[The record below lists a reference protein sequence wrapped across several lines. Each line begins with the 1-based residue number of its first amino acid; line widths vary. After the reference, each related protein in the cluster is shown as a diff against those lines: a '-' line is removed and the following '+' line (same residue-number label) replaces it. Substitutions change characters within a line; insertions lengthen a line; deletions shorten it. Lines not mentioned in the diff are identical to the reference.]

1 MRTDLPIGGRS
12 TGLVDV
18 LDRVLDKGLLVA
30 GDIRVSLAEVELLT
44 IRIRLVICSM
54 DKAQEMGLDWWK
66 HDNYFAPGR
75 QRLAMENQALRRQVR
90 DLERRVAA
98 LDSGRRAAVRAQS
111 ARPRKR
117 VISPESRGD

>member
-1 MRTDLPIGGRS
+1 MRTDLPLGTHRS

-18 LDRVLDKGLLVA
+18 LDRILDKGLLVA

-44 IRIRLVICSM
+44 IRIRLIVCSM

-66 HDNYFAPGR
+66 GDQYFGPGR
-75 QRLAMENQALRRQVR
+75 QRLAAENQTLRRQVR

-98 LDSGRRAAVRAQS
+98 LAARRAPARARTG
-111 ARPRKR
+111 RPRN
-117 VISPESRGD
+117 G